1 MPIPEKRTLASP
13 GHRPSGLGPRAPT
26 PARRPLPST
35 DSLTGALSTSP
46 LPEPGS
52 HLRHSQNRSSSSRTA
67 PTRCQGGA
75 CAETAR
81 RLASISVASVS
92 GSVWF
97 GSTQAESAPPPR
109 DPRAGKAPLGVARE
123 GPESEPGFSLRALW
137 GPFRAAW
144 GGWRWPGPFREHPG
158 RGLQLVGC
166 ERPWAGP
173 RPSVCPSVRLSV
185 WRSVSAASPGL
196 TVTPVPASLRPD
208 PPRSCPLSS
217 RSA

>member
-26 PARRPLPST
+26 PARRPLPSM

-81 RLASISVASVS
+81 RLALISVASVS

-97 GSTQAESAPPPR
+97 GSTQAESAPPPET
-109 DPRAGKAPLGVARE
+109 LGLE
-123 GPESEPGFSLRALW
+123 KHPW
-137 GPFRAAW
+137 GW
-144 GGWRWPGPFREHPG
+144 PG
-158 RGLQLVGC
+158 RGPSQSLASASVLCGALSERPGVGGGGPAPSGSILGVGC
-166 ERPWAGP
+166 SWWGVRGPGQVPVRPSV
-173 RPSVCPSVRLSV
+173 RPSVCLSGGPSL
-185 WRSVSAASPGL
+185 L
-196 TVTPVPASLRPD
+196 PVPG
-208 PPRSCPLSS
+208 
-217 RSA
+217 